1 MLEADSATDWTK
13 VNRNIEALRQHLI
26 DMGNVMLHASVAG
39 EPVADGMQFDVSG
52 VGAVK
57 ALIRAMT
64 AAYAATM
71 NGVDGWR
78 FTALEIPGGAATT
91 VTWPQSAIAKIR
103 ALGFAGILT
112 RGGHHRM
119 HRLMIAPGLM
129 IDH

>member
-1 MLEADSATDWTK
+1 MLEADATTDWTK
-13 VNRNIEALRQHLI
+13 VNIEALRQHLI
-26 DMGNVMLHASVAG
+26 DMDNVTLRALVTG
-39 EPVADGMQFDVSG
+39 EPVEGDMRFDVSG
-52 VGAVK
+52 AGAME
-57 ALIRAMT
+57 ASICAMT

-78 FTALEIPGGAATT
+78 FAALEIPGGAATT